1 MEDLIWVR
9 ADNCF
14 YSLMWPRQSQT
25 NKESSHQILHLR
37 QDPCQQNTLALFRF
51 ILLSIFPCVVGAH
64 CWKVIVAIIS
74 RALAWGSS
82 SQNSSCITQSFPRGM
97 SEMCGKY
104 NTALIFSWY
113 CSDWLP
119 ACSGANK
126 TLCTSVVSQQ
136 SLMFGMMKFD
146 NVWYVDWHST
156 CWAGFNEGCDRRH
169 CDDICITK
177 TRLRGID
184 YFITRLQTFLFISI

>member
-14 YSLMWPRQSQT
+14 YSLMWPRLSQT

-37 QDPCQQNTLALFRF
+37 RDPCQQNTLALFRF

-126 TLCTSVVSQQ
+126 TYVYVC
-136 SLMFGMMKFD
+136 SLSAESD
-146 NVWYVDWHST
+146 VRDDEVWQ
-156 CWAGFNEGCDRRH
+156 CL
-169 CDDICITK
+169 IC
-177 TRLRGID
+177 RLAQHMLGRI
-184 YFITRLQTFLFISI
+184 